1 MRVLFSSLPAYGH
14 LYPLMPLMLACQEQ
28 GHDVVMATGEE
39 FADRMGSPLIG
50 AFPANATL
58 SWAERETAARHPDLL
73 QLPSSERWRFAL
85 EMFADVT
92 AGRVA
97 ELMLPLI
104 QQLRPD
110 LVIYEVTNVGV
121 GVAADVAGIPSFAHA
136 LGQWSMLPAA
146 LHAAALQRQAQ
157 IWETRGSH
165 PPTATGVLARGYL
178 DLWPPSL
185 QDPVAGT
192 PPARIPIRPQ
202 PWSEPLGNTPDW
214 LQQPRRRPRV
224 YLTLGTVS
232 FDAVDAL
239 RAALAGLAQLDV
251 DVLVTVG
258 PKGESSLLGE
268 PSARFHVERFV
279 PQTMVLPYVDAV
291 VSHGGAGTLLGAL
304 GWGLPQVVL
313 PQGADQYI
321 NGQTVAG
328 SGVGRCLLGEEMTPS
343 AVAAAVEAVLTDGP
357 ERAAARGLQ
366 AEIAALPSPAE
377 VVPVL
382 EALSLR

>member
-58 SWAERETAARHPDLL
+58 SWAEHETAARHPDLL
-73 QLPSSERWRFAL
+73 QLPSS
-85 EMFADVT
+85 
-92 AGRVA
+92 
-97 ELMLPLI
+97 
-104 QQLRPD
+104 
-110 LVIYEVTNVGV
+110 
-121 GVAADVAGIPSFAHA
+121 GIPSFAHA

-232 FDAVDAL
+232 FGAVDAL

-258 PKGESSLLGE
+258 PKGEPSLLGE
-268 PSARFHVERFV
+268 PSARIHVERFV

-321 NGQTVAG
+321 NGRTVAG